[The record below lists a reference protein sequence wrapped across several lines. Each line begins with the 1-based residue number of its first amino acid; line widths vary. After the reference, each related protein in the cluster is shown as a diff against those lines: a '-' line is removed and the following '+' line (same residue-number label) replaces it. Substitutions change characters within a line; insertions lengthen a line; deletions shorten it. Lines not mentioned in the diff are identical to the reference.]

1 VNFVDQNLRHLI
13 KEFRTIFQTLATSR
27 HPEGQDHIRKVQAK
41 LLSPGNNN
49 PPIRQ
54 KSPEEKPVCRYLDDV
69 RCEGNRYSELCDI
82 YKNIAPLLK
91 WEYGYTSMPEHLYD
105 MYSYTEVIGPQGNI
119 YVEDIVMGFVLLA
132 PGCLYPEHKHPG
144 IEESYL
150 CLSGNVTQN
159 DNEELSPGGY
169 LYNSP
174 GKTHRLSVAPDAP
187 CLLAYAWLAEP
198 AVLKNYSMSL
208 L

>member
-1 VNFVDQNLRHLI
+1 MNSFVQYLDHLI
-13 KEFRTIFQTLATSR
+13 KEFLAIYRALEISG
-27 HPEGQDHIRKVQAK
+27 PPAGQDHIREVQAK
-41 LLSPGNNN
+41 LLSLGNNN

-54 KSPEEKPVCRYLDDV
+54 KSPEEKPVCRYLDAV
-69 RCEGNRYSELCDI
+69 RCEGNRYSEICDI
-82 YKNIAPLLK
+82 FKNIVPILK

-132 PGCLYPEHKHPG
+132 PCCLYPEHNHPG

-174 GKTHRLSVAPDAP
+174 GKTHRLSVAPDTP
-187 CLLAYAWLAEP
+187 CLLAYSWLAEP